1 MVYANSSCL
10 VGHVTFFISFFT
22 SRKNRAKPLALFKFV
37 VVCGTAIFFHIPAYQ
52 QISTSN
58 KETKLFGFFMQSMF
72 FAEFAI
78 FIDFDT
84 IWIVLFVFCSLV
96 VTLFALSTSQSN
108 AIACSNSH
116 SSTPHLQLN
125 IYHPKLLPI

>member
-1 MVYANSSCL
+1 MPIALVWLAMSPFSFHFLLHERRAPNHWHFSSSS
-10 VGHVTFFISFFT
+10 SFVE
-22 SRKNRAKPLALFKFV
+22 RPY
-37 VVCGTAIFFHIPAYQ
+37 FHIPAYQ
-52 QISTSN
+52 QIYIYIM
-58 KETKLFGFFMQSMF
+58 ETKLFSFFMQSMF

-78 FIDFDT
+78 FIDFNT
-84 IWIVLFVFCSLV
+84 IWIVLFVFGSLV
-96 VTLFALSTSQSN
+96 VTLFALGASQSN